1 MDHKNIEPM
10 VEKIVD
16 RLVGVLGTKL
26 DIQARRQ
33 CTPEQSMRWYQLAY
47 SIQNVLNEEERFREA
62 VYWILVTYLA
72 SQRTGYEPGLT
83 ENEVSACLLDYLNTI
98 GFAPNM
104 DRDDP
109 EPSLKAQQLI
119 DYFQSELPPSKRNK
133 ILDDI
138 LPV

>member
-1 MDHKNIEPM
+1 
-10 VEKIVD
+10 
-16 RLVGVLGTKL
+16 
-26 DIQARRQ
+26 
-33 CTPEQSMRWYQLAY
+33 MRWYQLAY
-47 SIQNVLNEEERFREA
+47 TIQDVLNEEERFREA

-98 GFAPNM
+98 GFAPNL

-109 EPSLKAQQLI
+109 EPSSKAQLLI

>member
-1 MDHKNIEPM
+1 MDRKNIEPM
-10 VEKIVD
+10 IEKIVD
-16 RLVGVLGTKL
+16 RLVGVLGNTL
-26 DIQARRQ
+26 DIQTRRQ
-33 CTPEQSMRWYQLAY
+33 CTPSQSMRWYQLAY
-47 SIQNVLNEEERFREA
+47 AIQDVLNEEERFREA

-98 GFAPNM
+98 GLAPNL